1 MELESYKCSLEEHKE
16 IDAIKYCQECNIYL
30 CNKCEKVHLGLVKNH
45 HHIFQL
51 DKNID
56 ELFTGFCKEKDHKDE
71 LHFFCKDHNELCCA
85 ACITK
90 IKTRGYGKH
99 SDCQVCD
106 INEIC
111 EEKKKNL
118 ANNIKNLEHLSNL
131 FQSLVNDLKQ
141 VFEEI
146 DKNKDQVKQEIQKIF
161 TQIRTELNNREDQL
175 LIEVDKIFE
184 KKFNNENVDNFLKE
198 KKFPEKIKT
207 FLEKGKNAEKNW
219 EKIENKN
226 ILVNDCI
233 NIERTI
239 DKINNMNELIN
250 SIKKL
255 GTFDNE
261 EKINQQEVN
270 INIDD
275 YNPQNLNCIKQIT
288 NNFGCVNNYICD
300 GVCFFVSKKEEYV
313 LGYIDYNSGY
323 KSIIFYDINNNQEI
337 KKLNNSHDNY
347 ICTIKHYPY
356 DNYDMILSSS
366 KYFNNFQ
373 YI

>member
-118 ANNIKNLEHLSNL
+118 ANNIKNLENLSNL

-175 LIEVDKIFE
+175 FIEVDKIFE

-233 NIERTI
+233 NIERAI
-239 DKINNMNELIN
+239 DQINNKNASLEKN
-250 SIKKL
+250 KSQKK
-255 GTFDNE
+255 
-261 EKINQQEVN
+261 
-270 INIDD
+270 
-275 YNPQNLNCIKQIT
+275 
-288 NNFGCVNNYICD
+288 NYI
-300 GVCFFVSKKEEYV
+300 FFR
-313 LGYIDYNSGY
+313 NRM
-323 KSIIFYDINNNQEI
+323 N
-337 KKLNNSHDNY
+337 
-347 ICTIKHYPY
+347 
-356 DNYDMILSSS
+356 
-366 KYFNNFQ
+366 
-373 YI
+373 

>member
-16 IDAIKYCQECNIYL
+16 IDAIKYCPECNIYL
-30 CNKCEKVHLGLVKNH
+30 CNKCEKVHLGLLKNH
-45 HHIFQL
+45 QIFQL

-56 ELFTGFCKEKDHKDE
+56 ELFTGFCKEKNHKIE
-71 LHFFCKDHNELCCA
+71 LNFFCKDHNELCCA

-118 ANNIKNLEHLSNL
+118 ANNIKNLENLSNL
-131 FQSLVNDLKQ
+131 FQSLVNDLKK

-184 KKFNNENVDNFLKE
+184 KQFSNESVDNVLKE

-207 FLEKGKNAEKNW
+207 FLEKGKDAEKNW

-226 ILVNDCI
+226 ILVYDCI
-233 NIERTI
+233 NIEKTI
-239 DKINNMNELIN
+239 EKINNMNVKLKKNKSQKKKLHFFSQSNELIN

-288 NNFGCVNNYICD
+288 NNFGCAHNYICD
-300 GVCFFVSKKEEYV
+300 CVCFFVSKKEEYV
-313 LGYIDYNSGY
+313 LGYIDYNNGNY
-323 KSIIFYDINNNQEI
+323 KSIIFYDII
-337 KKLNNSHDNY
+337 ITKK
-347 ICTIKHYPY
+347 
-356 DNYDMILSSS
+356 
-366 KYFNNFQ
+366 
-373 YI
+373 